1 MTPEP
6 EIITS
11 GTPHEVHLAE
21 GSNTAAHKTASA
33 LEPQIRNT
41 LANPDETVEVME
53 VVKGVTHNQ
62 SEEERL
68 AQLAQAGSKIE
79 KVRTASEAEKTEAS
93 VQVSTT
99 NGSQAKDRFA
109 QVPEGAEAAPRTV
122 NPEGNAEE
130 QMAHVKETQAGSSA
144 SAANAAL
151 PLNQVMSDLPSLDLN
166 LPETAT
172 PTTPA
177 TTPAPTPVAQETA
190 KQADTSVP
198 EVEVAARAE
207 FMADMNFPARVVKL
221 KIANDQIRGHIEKLE
236 KPLFPPIAEEAPV
249 AKDKG
254 KEKEPAKKAAKGH

>member
-21 GSNTAAHKTASA
+21 GSNTAVHKTATA

-109 QVPEGAEAAPRTV
+109 QVPEGAEAAARTV
-122 NPEGNAEE
+122 NPEGSAEE
-130 QMAHVKETQAGSSA
+130 EMAHVQETHAGTSA
-144 SAANAAL
+144 SAASAAL

-166 LPETAT
+166 LPET
-172 PTTPA
+172 PITT
-177 TTPAPTPVAQETA
+177 APTPVAQETA

>member
-79 KVRTASEAEKTEAS
+79 KVRTASEAEKTAAS

-99 NGSQAKDRFA
+99 DGSQAKDRFA

-122 NPEGNAEE
+122 NPEGSAEE
-130 QMAHVKETQAGSSA
+130 QMAHVQETHAENSA
-144 SAANAAL
+144 SAASAAL

-166 LPETAT
+166 LPET
-172 PTTPA
+172 P

>member
-21 GSNTAAHKTASA
+21 GSNTAVHKTATA

-109 QVPEGAEAAPRTV
+109 QVPEGAEAAARTV
-122 NPEGNAEE
+122 NPEGSAEE
-130 QMAHVKETQAGSSA
+130 QMAHVQETHAENSA

-166 LPETAT
+166 LPET

-177 TTPAPTPVAQETA
+177 PPPVAQETA